1 MARKKLL
8 TEGEVRKFMKL
19 ASLGAL
25 SENYF
30 SNNPIQEEEEEE
42 LEMELGAAEVE
53 EEPAIEEPMDMDMEE
68 PVEDDMMDAPPENEE
83 LLQRVVQAVAAELG
97 VEVDVETSDAEGGD
111 DLEVDAEL
119 DEPPMEDGAELDA
132 EMEMGP
138 EEEEEVP
145 PGNYN
150 LEESPQPAHAHDT
163 REAMVAEITNR
174 VAARL
179 GKVAKQEKIAAE
191 LTERIFRRLTSHKK

>member
-53 EEPAIEEPMDMDMEE
+53 EEPAIEE
-68 PVEDDMMDAPPENEE
+68 
-83 LLQRVVQAVAAELG
+83 
-97 VEVDVETSDAEGGD
+97 
-111 DLEVDAEL
+111 DLIE
-119 DEPPMEDGAELDA
+119 
-132 EMEMGP
+132 
-138 EEEEEVP
+138 
-145 PGNYN
+145 
-150 LEESPQPAHAHDT
+150 
-163 REAMVAEITNR
+163 
-174 VAARL
+174 
-179 GKVAKQEKIAAE
+179 
-191 LTERIFRRLTSHKK
+191 

>member
-53 EEPAIEEPMDMDMEE
+53 EEPAIEEPMDMEE
-68 PVEDDMMDAPPENEE
+68 PVEDDMMAAPPENEE

-97 VEVDVETSDAEGGD
+97 VEVDVETSADEEGGE
-111 DLEVDAEL
+111 LEVDAEL
-119 DEPPMEDGAELDA
+119 EDEPMESGDELEGADMAMAPEE
-132 EMEMGP
+132 EMEM
-138 EEEEEVP
+138 P

>member
-53 EEPAIEEPMDMDMEE
+53 EEPAIEEPMDMEE

-97 VEVDVETSDAEGGD
+97 VEVDVETSADEEGGE
-111 DLEVDAEL
+111 LEVDAEL
-119 DEPPMEDGAELDA
+119 EDEPMESGDELEDA
-132 EMEMGP
+132 DMAMAPEEEMEM
-138 EEEEEVP
+138 P